1 MCRCSHSSQRIRS
14 PFDHSE
20 RLPVQARHYR
30 ITGGMFPAT
39 CYDNDAHGTEGSVL
53 TASEIAR
60 GGVRAYARA
69 REELFL

>member
-1 MCRCSHSSQRIRS
+1 
-14 PFDHSE
+14 
-20 RLPVQARHYR
+20 
-30 ITGGMFPAT
+30 MFPAT